1 MESRVR
7 AVERAKSR
15 IAMVLTHFPHD
26 VRRHVYEN
34 ADSNIA
40 KLGTGE
46 IILTVWFR
54 HAEQAQKFLKIV
66 KKDSSAPYGS
76 ISGLSGTSNLYKVSF
91 PYKTNTSVQETD

>member
-15 IAMVLTHFPHD
+15 IIMVLTHFPHD
-26 VRRHVYEN
+26 VRRQVYEN

-40 KLGTGE
+40 KLRTGE

-54 HAEQAQKFLKIV
+54 HIEQAQAFLKIV

-76 ISGLSGTSNLYKVSF
+76 THGLLYKVSF
-91 PYKTNTSVQETD
+91 PYMITLSQRDSINP